1 MDDIMETYSPIT
13 SPKRTSP
20 EPLSTNDLL
29 FAMLKQQEAPRVDV
43 ESYDGDPLNYAH
55 FISVFKEAVES
66 KIPNP
71 RGRLTR
77 LMKYTTAE
85 AHEAIKH
92 CIQLPSAYGY
102 SSALDILKKRF
113 GNPHLIL
120 SAYRNQIKNMQSLRF
135 SNPKGFREFLNH
147 LTKWQTF
154 YCDHSNVLDSPET
167 IRLLLEKLPPPLIDR
182 WNRKAMIL
190 RQSNATEPT
199 LKHFVAFMEQET
211 TLVNDPLYS
220 RHAIGKDSSPKQL
233 EKGHSRNSRRSFK
246 TAATKNE
253 QTPRIKICPFCEQQH
268 DAEDCP
274 VILAKDINQRS
285 IMIRSKKLCFGCL
298 QKMTHDHNARTCT
311 RRRTCKVCRSKHA
324 TILHGFKFRPRETK
338 RDDRPSSHADGDNS
352 DHRTDTKDQ
361 GRSDHQMNKDTKDV
375 KEDTDQP
382 QTKTTTC
389 RATNCHEVIS
399 MCVVPICIKHADDPL
414 SERHTLAMLDPCSQ
428 ASFIADTLVDRMNI
442 KGRTTSLS
450 ITTVNGTGEV
460 NSTVVKEL
468 SVRAL
473 NSNQTITVKKA
484 FSREDLQSTK
494 MRSPPNPRSKHG
506 IT

>member
-1 MDDIMETYSPIT
+1 
-13 SPKRTSP
+13 
-20 EPLSTNDLL
+20 
-29 FAMLKQQEAPRVDV
+29 
-43 ESYDGDPLNYAH
+43 
-55 FISVFKEAVES
+55 
-66 KIPNP
+66 
-71 RGRLTR
+71 
-77 LMKYTTAE
+77 
-85 AHEAIKH
+85 
-92 CIQLPSAYGY
+92 
-102 SSALDILKKRF
+102 
-113 GNPHLIL
+113 
-120 SAYRNQIKNMQSLRF
+120 MQSLRF

-199 LKHFVAFMEQET
+199 LKDFVAFMEQET

-220 RHAIGKDSSPKQL
+220 HHAISKDSSPKQL
-233 EKGHSRNSRRSFK
+233 EKGHSRNPRRSFK

-298 QKMTHDHNARTCT
+298 MITTPERAQSDEPVKYVDPSMQLSSTVSNFDP
-311 RRRTCKVCRSKHA
+311 VQ
-324 TILHGFKFRPRETK
+324 PRETI
-338 RDDRPSSHADGDNS
+338 DHADGDNS
-352 DHRTDTKDQ
+352 DNRTDTKDK
-361 GRSDHQMNKDTKDV
+361 GKSDHHMNKDTKDV

-442 KGRTTSLS
+442 KGPTTSLS
-450 ITTVNGTGEV
+450 ITTVNGTSEV

-484 FSREDLQSTK
+484 FSREDLPVDQNEIATKSKIKAWDYLSKIKDSLPDNDHQPVELLIGAEPVPQSYRTN
-494 MRSPPNPRSKHG
+494 RSHPKSRLRSICLSHRYRMVHRWTIRILHKEP
-506 IT
+506 INWMS